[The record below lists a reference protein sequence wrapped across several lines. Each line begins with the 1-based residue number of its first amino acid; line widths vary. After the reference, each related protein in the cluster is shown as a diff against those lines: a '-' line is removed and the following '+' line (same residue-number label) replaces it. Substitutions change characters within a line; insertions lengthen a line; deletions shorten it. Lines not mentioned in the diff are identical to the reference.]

1 MSKVFRKTIFILYMS
16 DNNELVNNIK
26 EWVQIDIEMKKY
38 QKLIREMRRRKNDL
52 TNDLLDTMKQNDI
65 DVVDIKDGKLIYS
78 QYKVKAPLT
87 KKHLVSSLSQLFQN
101 EPEKIELVTNHI
113 LDSREVKIKE
123 NIRRKENK

>member
-1 MSKVFRKTIFILYMS
+1 MKVFRKTVGIIYMS
-16 DNNELVNNIK
+16 DNTELVNNIK
-26 EWVQIDIEMKKY
+26 EWVQLDIEMKKY
-38 QKLIREMRRRKNDL
+38 QKLIREMRKRKNDL
-52 TNDLLDTMKQNDI
+52 TEGLLDTMKRNDI

-87 KKHLVSSLSQLFQN
+87 KKHLVNSLNQLFQN

-113 LDSREVKIKE
+113 MDTREIKIKE

>member
-87 KKHLVSSLSQLFQN
+87 KKHLVTSLGQLFQN

-113 LDSREVKIKE
+113 LDTREVKIKE

>member
-113 LDSREVKIKE
+113 LDTREVKIKE

>member
-1 MSKVFRKTIFILYMS
+1 MS

-26 EWVQIDIEMKKY
+26 EWVQLDIEMKKY

-52 TNDLLDTMKQNDI
+52 TNDLLDTMKENDI

-87 KKHLVSSLSQLFQN
+87 KKHLVNSLSQLFQN